1 MKIYNRLK
9 MSEHKIPKSYLKAQR
24 DELTDSIIY
33 EKMSHV
39 AKDEQNRKTFHI
51 ISQEEKHHEEIWRKY
66 TGRDVKA
73 SGWKIFFYFTLIR
86 FFGITFGIK
95 LLEHTEHDGVQSYQS
110 LPDDFEEAD
119 ELVAAETKHED
130 ELIDM
135 LNDKSLDY
143 LGSIVLGLNDALVE
157 LLGALA
163 GLTLGLKNS
172 KVIASVGIITGISAA
187 LSMAASE
194 YLSTKTDS
202 NTKVNPMTAS
212 IYTGLAYVITVVLL
226 ILPYLLVSNIY
237 ISLLLMVAIAVI
249 IIAFFNF
256 YISVVKTMPFKRRF
270 LEMVSISLGVAFIS
284 FFIGLIVNKVFDIN
298 V

>member
-1 MKIYNRLK
+1 MNTQ
-9 MSEHKIPKSYLKAQR
+9 KIPKQYLKAQR

-33 EKMSHV
+33 EKMAKV
-39 AKDEQNRKTFHI
+39 AKDAHNRKIFQQI
-51 ISQEEKHHEEIWRKY
+51 AKEEKYHEAIWKKY
-66 TGRDVKA
+66 TGTEVKA
-73 SGWKIFFYFTLIR
+73 NKIRILFYSFLIR
-86 FFGITFGIK
+86 FFGYTFGIK
-95 LLEHTEHDGVQSYQS
+95 LLENNERNGIKLYQS
-110 LPDDFEEAD
+110 LPDDFEEAE
-119 ELVAAETKHED
+119 ELAQSETKHEN
-130 ELIDM
+130 ELIGM
-135 LNDKSLDY
+135 LHDKSLDY

-194 YLSTKTDS
+194 YLSTKTDN
-202 NTKVNPMTAS
+202 NTKVNPATAS
-212 IYTGLAYVITVVLL
+212 TYTGLAYVVTVVLL
-226 ILPYLLVSNIY
+226 ILPYLLINNIY
-237 ISLLLMVAIAVI
+237 MSLLSMIIIAVI

-256 YISVVKTMPFKRRF
+256 YISVVKTMPFRRRF

>member
-1 MKIYNRLK
+1 MNTKKTLK
-9 MSEHKIPKSYLKAQR
+9 AYLKAQR

-33 EKMSHV
+33 ERMSKV
-39 AKDEQNRKTFHI
+39 AKDAQNGKAFHM
-51 ISQEEKHHEEIWRKY
+51 ISEEEKHHAEIWEKY
-66 TGRDVKA
+66 TGREVKA
-73 SGWKIFFYFTLIR
+73 DKWKIFIYFSLIR

-95 LLEHTEHDGVQSYQS
+95 LLERTEHDGVKTYRS

-119 ELVAAETKHED
+119 ELVLSETKHEN
-130 ELIDM
+130 ELIGM

-202 NTKVNPMTAS
+202 NSKVNPMTAS
-212 IYTGLAYVITVVLL
+212 IYTGFAYVVTVVLL
-226 ILPYLLVSNIY
+226 ILPYLLVSDIY
-237 ISLLLMVAIAVI
+237 VSLLLMIAIAVL

-256 YISVVKTMPFKRRF
+256 YISVVKTMPFRKRF

-284 FFIGLIVNKVFDIN
+284 FFIGLIVNKVFNID